1 MNFGGNSSHKILAYL
16 CKFKYICIGMQTTN
30 THSPDVPSIELT
42 SELENMAGMFKA
54 LGDPNRLRL
63 LFQLLG
69 AGSGQNVGQTACCC
83 DVDLSVV
90 SRHLSVL
97 HQAGIII
104 REKRGK
110 EVVYRIDQK
119 NLPSALRSLAEA
131 VESCCQTP
139 PRTMEKEK

>member
-1 MNFGGNSSHKILAYL
+1 
-16 CKFKYICIGMQTTN
+16 MQTTD
-30 THSPDVPSIELT
+30 THSPDVPSIELA
-42 SELENMAGMFKA
+42 SELETLANKFKA

-69 AGSGQNVGQTACCC
+69 AGPGQNVGQTAGCC

-119 NLPSALRSLAEA
+119 NLPGALRSLAEA
-131 VESCCQTP
+131 IESCCQTP
-139 PRTMEKEK
+139 PQTMEQEK